1 MTADQRP
8 KMYVALSSGMRAE
21 LEFDQYLHRLHAI
34 GTVHLW
40 EGDGSPSAAFVDE
53 ALAHATII
61 ITGWGVPYLDALEDW
76 TPATSQL
83 RLVAHAAGTVKSLV
97 PYAAVQRGLLVSRA
111 NHSLVE
117 SVAEFT
123 IGALIMAR
131 RRAFVAAERYRVAA
145 PLVPIQTQRELRG
158 STIGI
163 IGASAIGKGVME
175 LLQPFGARIL
185 LADPYATEALAAH
198 YQATLVDLGTLLAQS
213 DIVSLHAPVTPE
225 TIGMLGAAQFA
236 AMRDGA
242 LFVNTARARLVDMP
256 ALLTE
261 LQSGRLSALLDVT
274 EPDEPLPVDSPFFAL
289 DNCTVLPHMAAVTR
303 DARLRQSEICVGDVE
318 RFVASTPLLHGVD
331 VAQWERMA

>member
-1 MTADQRP
+1 MTII
-8 KMYVALSSGMRAE
+8 YVALSSGMRAE

-40 EGDGSPSAAFVDE
+40 EGNGSPSAAFVDE
-53 ALAHATII
+53 ALAHATVLV
-61 ITGWGVPYLDALEDW
+61 TGWGVPYLAALEAW

-97 PYAAVQRGLLVSRA
+97 PLSAVQRGLLVSRA

-163 IGASAIGKGVME
+163 IGASAIGKATME
-175 LLQPFGARIL
+175 LLRPFGAHLL
-185 LADPYATEALAAH
+185 LADPYADAALAAQ
-198 YQATLVDLGTLLAQS
+198 YEATLVDLDTLLRTS

-256 ALLTE
+256 ALLVE

-318 RFVASTPLLHGVD
+318 RYVAGAPLLHGVD